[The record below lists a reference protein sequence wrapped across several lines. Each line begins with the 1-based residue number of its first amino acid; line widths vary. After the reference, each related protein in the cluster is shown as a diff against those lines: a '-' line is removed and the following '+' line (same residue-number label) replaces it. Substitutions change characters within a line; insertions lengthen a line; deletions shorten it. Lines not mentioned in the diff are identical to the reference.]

1 MRKDFRTWSMFAALL
16 SATFFS
22 PLAARAQHPDHLAKV
37 FAGIQSGQIEV
48 VDLTYP
54 LDDHS
59 PYWPE
64 GNGPSPF
71 HAKVVATFEKGGY
84 FGRDLEMPEHF
95 GTHMD
100 APAHFDPK
108 GKTLDQIPV
117 TQFLRA
123 AVVIDVSEK
132 VKSNVDYR
140 VTERDLK
147 DWEKRNGLIPSGSVV
162 FFRTGW
168 ALRWPSQKE
177 YMNQDAQA
185 TMHFPGLSIEAA
197 RYLLDHTHPA
207 AIGIDTAS
215 IDYGPSQDF
224 EVHHLTMPAGPYNLE
239 NVANLDRL
247 PERGAFVIALPMM
260 LRGGSGS
267 PTRVIALVPRTEIRS
282 LKIEKQK

>member
-1 MRKDFRTWSMFAALL
+1 MKATWILPAATLFTL
-16 SATFFS
+16 SVRPIAV
-22 PLAARAQHPDHLAKV
+22 RAQQSGPLAKV
-37 FAGIQSGQIEV
+37 FSEIQSGQIEV
-48 VDLTYP
+48 VDLTHP
-54 LDDHS
+54 LDDQS

-108 GKTLDQIPV
+108 GITLDQIPV
-117 TQFLRA
+117 TKFLKPA
-123 AVVIDVSEK
+123 MVIDVTEG

-140 VTERDLK
+140 VTAQDLK
-147 DWEKRNGLIPSGSVV
+147 DWEKRHGAISPGSIV

-168 ALRWPSQKE
+168 AQRWPSQKE
-177 YMNQDAQA
+177 YMNPDAKG
-185 TMHFPGLSIEAA
+185 TLHFPGLSVEAA
-197 RYLLDHTHPA
+197 LYLLDHVHPA

-215 IDYGPSQDF
+215 IDYGPSQNF
-224 EVHHLTMPAGPYNLE
+224 EVHRLTMPAGLFHLE
-239 NVANLDRL
+239 NVENLDRL
-247 PERGAFVIALPMM
+247 PARGAYVVALPML

-267 PTRVIALVPRTEIRS
+267 PTRVVALMPKRGNSKSENG
-282 LKIEKQK
+282 K